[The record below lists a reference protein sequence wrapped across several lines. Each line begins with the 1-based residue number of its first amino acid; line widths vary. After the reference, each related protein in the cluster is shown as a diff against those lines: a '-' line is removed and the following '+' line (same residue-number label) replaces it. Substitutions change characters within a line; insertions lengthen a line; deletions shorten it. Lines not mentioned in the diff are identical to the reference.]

1 MLRWCVVVVLNV
13 PYGVSCP
20 RDVSTNRVGVCVCAQ
35 MMYCGERFILAGTK
49 LRWPCRVVGA
59 STHGIIKIT
68 VGYQSGLGRLVPV
81 KDALVQWYN
90 RFRPCDLYW

>member
-1 MLRWCVVVVLNV
+1 MCRMECLVQGMCQQTVSVCV
-13 PYGVSCP
+13 C
-20 RDVSTNRVGVCVCAQ
+20 VCVCAQ